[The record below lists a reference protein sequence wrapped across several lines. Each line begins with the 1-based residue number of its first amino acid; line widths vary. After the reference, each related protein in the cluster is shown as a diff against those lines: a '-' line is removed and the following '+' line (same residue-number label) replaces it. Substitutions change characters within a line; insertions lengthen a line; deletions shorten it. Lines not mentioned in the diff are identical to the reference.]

1 MDLKVTIAIYA
12 AIIGSMLGSFLNV
25 LIYRLPR
32 GESIVTPRSH
42 CTECGTPVRFYD
54 NIPVISY
61 LILQGR
67 CRNCRA
73 GISLQYPLVEAGCAA
88 LAVAAYLNG
97 ESMALFI
104 ADTVFLILLL
114 GIAVTDLRSYHIPD
128 TFSLGGLVLGLAFS
142 FLPGGVSPLESVIG
156 LLVGGGSLY
165 LVGLVGELLMRR
177 EAMGVGDVKMMA
189 MIGAFT
195 GWPGV
200 LFTIFV
206 GSIAGSLIF
215 GWINYV
221 LKREKL
227 VPFGIFLALGA
238 GIYVF
243 FGQWLIEWY
252 LEFFSLEAMEFFFSG
267 GSG

>member
-1 MDLKVTIAIYA
+1 MEFQTMIAVYA
-12 AIIGSMLGSFLNV
+12 AVIGSMFGSFLNV

-42 CTECGTPVRFYD
+42 CTECGAPVRFYD

-73 GISLQYPLVEAGCAA
+73 GISFQYPLVEAGCAV

-97 ESMALFI
+97 ASMALFI
-104 ADTVFLILLL
+104 SDSVFLILLL
-114 GIAVTDLRSYHIPD
+114 GSAVTDLRSYHIPD

-142 FLPGGVSPLESVIG
+142 FLPSGVSPLESVIG
-156 LLVGGGSLY
+156 LLIGGGSLY
-165 LVGLVGELLMRR
+165 LVGLVGEFILRR
-177 EAMGVGDVKMMA
+177 EAMGGGDVKMMA
-189 MIGAFT
+189 MVGAFT
-195 GWPGV
+195 GWPGA

-206 GSIAGSLIF
+206 GSLVGSLIF

-252 LEFFSLEAMEFFFSG
+252 LEFFSPEAMEFFFS
-267 GSG
+267 

>member
-1 MDLKVTIAIYA
+1 MEFQGMIAVYA

-25 LIYRLPR
+25 LIYRLPK

-42 CTECGTPVRFYD
+42 CMECGTPVRFYD

-61 LILQGR
+61 LVLQGR

-73 GISLQYPLVEAGCAA
+73 RISLQYPLVEAGCAA

-177 EAMGVGDVKMMA
+177 EAMGGGDVKMMA

-195 GWPGV
+195 GWPGA

-243 FGQWLIEWY
+243 FGHRLIEWY
-252 LEFFSLEAMEFFFSG
+252 LEFFSLEAMKFFFSG